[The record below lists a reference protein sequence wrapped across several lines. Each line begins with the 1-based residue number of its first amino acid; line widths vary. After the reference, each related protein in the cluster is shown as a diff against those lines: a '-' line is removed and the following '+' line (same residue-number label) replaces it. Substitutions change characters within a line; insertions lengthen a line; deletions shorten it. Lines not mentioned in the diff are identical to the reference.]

1 MNWDPVAYCREG
13 DAGFCGKSEGDTGC
27 WGEVLREIGAASGD
41 LVDVE
46 ELGRP
51 SSEEMGSCCGRGAVR
66 MGPFDGVRA
75 FACAP
80 GQVTCCLLTLSS

>member
-41 LVDVE
+41 LVEVE

-51 SSEEMGSCCGRGAVR
+51 CRQEMGCCCGRGAVR
-66 MGPFDGVRA
+66 MGPFDGERA
-75 FACAP
+75 FACA
-80 GQVTCCLLTLSS
+80 GLVTCCLLTLSN